1 MNSSGLRS
9 APNLEDGNGLP
20 RGECFSSW
28 GFPLWS
34 FSTCFDVQGPL
45 CLSLKHSFP
54 MELGMVETLG
64 DGEEKWHDELSV
76 LLLCRWT
83 VLLIATQLLGLS
95 TNTSVE
101 SLVLGGLC

>member
-1 MNSSGLRS
+1 
-9 APNLEDGNGLP
+9 
-20 RGECFSSW
+20 
-28 GFPLWS
+28 
-34 FSTCFDVQGPL
+34 
-45 CLSLKHSFP
+45 